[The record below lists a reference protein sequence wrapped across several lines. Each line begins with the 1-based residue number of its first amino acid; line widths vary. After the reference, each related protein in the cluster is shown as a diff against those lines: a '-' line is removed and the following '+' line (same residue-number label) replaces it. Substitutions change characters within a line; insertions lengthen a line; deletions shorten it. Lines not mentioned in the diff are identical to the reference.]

1 MSRESTW
8 FVDTSTVLFKE
19 SQMAKVRPPYTAK
32 FREQMLEYVRAGR
45 SPASLSRE
53 FGVSAQSITNWIGQA
68 AIESGKLPGKEELT
82 TTEWEQLIELRRK
95 LRQLQT
101 EHDLLLAKAAA
112 WFVGRS
118 DTLSTKSGFTTEMQH
133 SLM

>member
-1 MSRESTW
+1 
-8 FVDTSTVLFKE
+8 
-19 SQMAKVRPPYTAK
+19 MAKVRPPYTPK
-32 FREQMLEYVRAGR
+32 FREQMLEYVRSGR

-101 EHDLLLAKAAA
+101 EQDLLLAKAAA

-118 DTLSTKSGFTTEMQH
+118 DTLSTKGGFTAEMQH